1 MPKIGLMGKEQRKT
15 EERMWWN
22 GRRKPGPKPVKEAF
36 LLGTTVPMFRCSFR
50 VTLVTPSL
58 TAGSCSCCQS
68 INTHPS
74 PLPGAGA
81 SHSTVN
87 THFVLISN
95 PMRSGTM
102 SDSSL
107 YSQPGTV
114 PWHILGT
121 QWMTLNERTR
131 WRIQKR
137 KLNGLASGFLF
148 PGGIHSYSPSPGKHT
163 CPRCEHSDLW
173 PVFSVPQ
180 SEKRFKLPW
189 S

>member
-1 MPKIGLMGKEQRKT
+1 MEWKEEARAKAC
-15 EERMWWN
+15 EGGFPSWN
-22 GRRKPGPKPVKEAF
+22 NRTHVQMQ
-36 LLGTTVPMFRCSFR
+36 LQSHLGDTFPDSWF
-50 VTLVTPSL
+50 
-58 TAGSCSCCQS
+58 CSCCQS

-81 SHSTVN
+81 SHSTAN

-148 PGGIHSYSPSPGKHT
+148 PGGIHSYTPSPGKHT
-163 CPRCEHSDLW
+163 CPRCEHSELW

-180 SEKRFKLPW
+180 SETRFKLPW